1 MDFTFPKEYQ
11 LLRRMVREFA
21 QNEVAP
27 LAREIDEKKEI
38 PRQVI
43 DKAARL
49 GLLGVPFPQK
59 YGGMGAGETGYCIVM
74 EELNKVCGSL
84 AVIIGAHIGIGATA
98 IYLDGS
104 EELKKKYLTPL
115 ARGELIGAFAL
126 TEPGAGS
133 DAASIRTRAE
143 RDGDDYVLN
152 GSKIFI
158 TNGKL
163 SDVVSLLAVTDPSLG
178 ARGGVTAF
186 VIEKTFPGFSTG
198 TEEDKMGIRGSDTTE
213 LILENCRVPKENV
226 IGEVGMGFITFMK
239 TLDLGRLSL
248 GAACLGA
255 AQLALEAS
263 VKWAR
268 IRHLFGKPIAHKQSI
283 QFMIADMATEIEA
296 LRSLVY
302 RTAWLVDTGQPF
314 SREAAMCKLYG
325 SEVLHRCVDRAVQIH
340 GGMGYMRDYFIELM
354 YRDARITEIFEGT
367 SEIQRIVIAS
377 DIFRQE
383 GVRISP

>member
-21 QNEVAP
+21 QNEAAP
-27 LAREIDEKKEI
+27 IAREIDEQKEV
-38 PRQVI
+38 PRALI
-43 DKAARL
+43 DKAAQL

-84 AVIIGAHIGIGATA
+84 AVIIGGHIGIGATA

-104 EELKKKYLTPL
+104 EELKEKYLKPL

-133 DAASIRTRAE
+133 DAGAIRTRAE
-143 RDGDDYVLN
+143 RDRDDYILN

-178 ARGGVTAF
+178 VRGGVTAF
-186 VIEKTFPGFSTG
+186 VVEKAFPGFSTG

-226 IGEVGMGFITFMK
+226 IGEVGLGFVTFMK

-263 VKWAR
+263 VKWAKM
-268 IRHLFGKPIAHKQSI
+268 RHLFGKPIAHKQSI

-367 SEIQRIVIAS
+367 SEIQRYVIAS

-383 GVRISP
+383 GVRILP

>member
-1 MDFTFPKEYQ
+1 MDFAFPKEYQ
-11 LLRRMVREFA
+11 LLRRMIREFA

-27 LAREIDEKKEI
+27 IVRKIDEEGEI
-38 PRQVI
+38 PRELI
-43 DKAARL
+43 AKAVRL
-49 GLLGVPFPQK
+49 GLFGVPFPQK
-59 YGGMGAGETGYCIVM
+59 YGGMGAGVMGYCILI

-84 AVIIGAHIGIGATA
+84 TVVIGGHIGIGAMA
-98 IYLDGS
+98 IHLGGS
-104 EELKKKYLTPL
+104 EELKEKYLTPMS
-115 ARGELIGAFAL
+115 RGELIGAFAL

-152 GSKIFI
+152 GTKIFI

-163 SDVVSLLAVTDPSLG
+163 CDIVSLLAVTDPSLG

-186 VIEKTFPGFSTG
+186 VVEKAFPGFSTG

-213 LILENCRVPKENV
+213 LIFENCRVPKENV
-226 IGEVGMGFITFMK
+226 IGEVGLGFITFMK
-239 TLDLGRLSL
+239 TLDIGRLDT

-255 AQLALEAS
+255 AQAALDAS
-263 VKWAR
+263 IKWAKVR
-268 IRHLFGKPIAHKQSI
+268 QQFGKPIAHKQSI
-283 QFMIADMATEIEA
+283 QFMIADMAIEIEA
-296 LRSLVY
+296 LRSLIY
-302 RTAWLVDTGQPF
+302 HTAWLADTGRPF

-354 YRDARITEIFEGT
+354 YRDARINEIFEGT
-367 SEIQRIVIAS
+367 SEIQRIIIAS
-377 DIFRQE
+377 DIFRQV
-383 GVRISP
+383 GVRISS